1 MISCDILVRAFVTK
15 TCRGISFSPNERLT
29 LKKSKS
35 ECYHIARRFKF
46 AIKKNLDILTIITL
60 AIGLSMDSFA
70 VSIICGL
77 EEQKISFKHAVKIS
91 FSLAFFQGFLPIVG
105 WYLGTGLKVYIEN
118 IDHWIAFALLVFLG
132 GKMIFESFR
141 KDEDE
146 KLSNIYSWKHILT
159 LSIATS
165 IDALVIGFT
174 YALVSSSRIFF
185 GAFIIG
191 AVTFFFAMLG
201 IRIGKDVAGN
211 FSQKVELTGGIILTL
226 IGIKILIEHLLAL

>member
-1 MISCDILVRAFVTK
+1 V
-15 TCRGISFSPNERLT
+15 
-29 LKKSKS
+29 
-35 ECYHIARRFKF
+35 
-46 AIKKNLDILTIITL
+46 IKKKLDILTIITL

-70 VSIICGL
+70 VSVICGL
-77 EEQKISFKHAVKIS
+77 EEQKISFKHAMKIS
-91 FSLAFFQGFLPIVG
+91 FSLAFFQGLLPIVG
-105 WYLGTGLKVYIEN
+105 WYLGTGLKVYIES

-132 GKMIFESFR
+132 GKMIFESF
-141 KDEDE
+141 KKEEDE

-174 YALVSSSRIFF
+174 YALVSSGRIFF

-211 FSQKVELTGGIILTL
+211 FSQKVELIGGIILSL
-226 IGIKILIEHLLAL
+226 IGVKILIEHMLMC